1 MKQLF
6 LYKFRGWLFERMVD
20 AFVNSGWIIKIIDF
34 RNQEVKKYKDKVGLT
49 VFNSKIIYLDV
60 REGAPRI
67 LLHELGHFSFRDFFT
82 TAAQDL
88 PWKEMA
94 GLRDILI
101 HHYFGVDLE
110 LTYEV
115 VINDL
120 KPIKEKIAVILNQL
134 RSQ

>member
-82 TAAQDL
+82 TAAHDL
-88 PWKEMA
+88 PWKEIKKVS
-94 GLRDILI
+94 GRSREDKEYNWDELRTGE
-101 HHYFGVDLE
+101 FEE
-110 LTYEV
+110 LFFPCLSRRQ
-115 VINDL
+115 I
-120 KPIKEKIAVILNQL
+120 
-134 RSQ
+134 